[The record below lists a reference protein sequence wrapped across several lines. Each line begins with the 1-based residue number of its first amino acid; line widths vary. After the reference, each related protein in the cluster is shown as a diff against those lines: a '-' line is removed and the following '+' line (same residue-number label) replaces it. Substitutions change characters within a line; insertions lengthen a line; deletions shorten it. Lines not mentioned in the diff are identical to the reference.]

1 MKHISLCRCRFQRH
15 PRFLRGTYGVLRH
28 FQFLLGLLFL
38 AGLPAIFLAGC
49 APSVYYVKPP
59 DWRVENRRDST
70 IAYYSQFDKG
80 WKFYIDPGHGG
91 EDRFNHGPA
100 NDVIEADINLRTAM
114 DLANY
119 LRQAGAIVYMSRTK
133 DTTVTLSDRP
143 KLSNASGAD
152 IFISVHHNAVGSS
165 QDHFTNFTSVW
176 YHAYPTD
183 ADYNAC
189 NQDIAKY
196 IQRDL
201 SYAMGNPGSPDSRS
215 FDGTMSD
222 YSIYPNA
229 GFAVLRLAKIP
240 AVLIEGSFFSSNYEE
255 QRLKLAEFNDIEAWG
270 IFKGISRYL
279 KAGIPKLRMMS
290 DTVSPS
296 YRPTLVVQASD
307 SFGIDKKSV
316 IVKLDGKEVENQAEG
331 MVDAAFN
338 PDSNLITFTPV
349 ADLESGPHT
358 FDVVVRNDNG
368 NASFPFQRNI
378 IIMPPVDSL
387 VIEAAPPRLPPA
399 NGALSAVTVQ
409 AFDEKGNPSADGTQ
423 IFLSAIGGTIAPSV
437 TIMNGTA
444 LAYFTPN
451 AIAGTDTITASAS
464 GKSWKT
470 IVVVQSSS
478 EKILTGKIFSAADS
492 LPLAGAVLI
501 SHKELPTPFSLPMRT
516 ETYSDGR
523 YIFSDDFG
531 DTAHL
536 DIGQNGYYGRGE
548 AIPAAASVTTADF
561 YLAPVA
567 NGILLEKKFILDAQF
582 GGAETGPVAQ
592 QNGAPLRTSDVNLA
606 IVRRLA
612 RLLSAAGA
620 RLALVRKYDV
630 SLTEHERLEYTN
642 AQKTG
647 DPFEKRLYLSV
658 NATDGSGKCR
668 VFADPTVER
677 TRIGQSLLWG
687 LSTTIHHDTTA
698 VQFGRTPFFDNIPFG
713 ALELYLPAVSD
724 TMYSAPINYIADQ
737 CAWGIYRGL
746 LKANGYQE
754 TAATTFS
761 QPAGTVPPYATVVLD
776 NTLSTVSAGDGSF
789 VFYGVLSGE
798 HRISI
803 EGK

>member
-1 MKHISLCRCRFQRH
+1 MKYLALYRFQYH
-15 PRFLRGTYGVLRH
+15 VL
-28 FQFLLGLLFL
+28 FLLTFLFL
-38 AGLPAIFLAGC
+38 VGC
-49 APSVYYVKPP
+49 GPSVYYVKPP
-59 DWRVENRRDST
+59 DWRAENRRDST

-80 WKFYIDPGHGG
+80 WKFYVDPGHGG

-100 NDVIEADINLRTAM
+100 NDVIEADVNLRTAM

-143 KLSNASGAD
+143 KFSNASGAD
-152 IFISVHHNAVGSS
+152 IFISVHHNAVGNS
-165 QDHFTNFTSVW
+165 QDRFTNFTSVW
-176 YHAYPTD
+176 YHAHPAD
-183 ADYNAC
+183 AEYNAC

-201 SYAMGNPGSPDSRS
+201 AYAMGNPGSPNSPS

-290 DTVSPS
+290 DTVSSS
-296 YRPTLVVQASD
+296 YRPTLIVQAGD
-307 SFGIDKKSV
+307 SSGIDKKSV
-316 IVKLDGKEVENQAEG
+316 IVKLDGKEV
-331 MVDAAFN
+331 DAAFN
-338 PDSNLITFTPV
+338 PDSNLITCTPV

-358 FDVVVRNDNG
+358 LDVVVRNSNG
-368 NASFPFQRNI
+368 NASFPFRKNI

-387 VIEAAPPRLPPA
+387 VIEAVPQQLPPA
-399 NGALSAVTVQ
+399 KGALSAITIK
-409 AFDEKGNPSADGTQ
+409 AFDEKGNPCADGTQ
-423 IFLSAIGGTIAPSV
+423 IFVSAVGGTITPSV
-437 TIMNGTA
+437 TIMSGEA

-451 AIAGTDTITASAS
+451 AIAGADTITALAS

-470 IVVVQSSS
+470 VIMVRSST
-478 EKILTGKIFSAADS
+478 EKILTGKIFSAVDS
-492 LPLAGAVLI
+492 LPLAGAEVV
-501 SHKELPTPFSLPMRT
+501 SHKELPTPFALPLRT
-516 ETYSDGR
+516 ETYFDGR
-523 YIFSDDFG
+523 YILSDDLD

-536 DIGQNGYYGRGE
+536 DIGQNGYYGRSE
-548 AIPAAASVTTADF
+548 AIPAATTVTTADF
-561 YLAPVA
+561 YLTPVA
-567 NGILLEKKFILDAQF
+567 DETLFGKKFILDAQF
-582 GGAETGPVAQ
+582 GGAETGPVFER
-592 QNGAPLRTSDVNLA
+592 NGATIRTSDVNLA
-606 IVRRLA
+606 VARQLA

-620 RLALVRKYDV
+620 RIALVRKYDV
-630 SLTEHERLEYTN
+630 SLTEHERLEYTG
-642 AQKTG
+642 AQKSG
-647 DPFEKRLYLSV
+647 NPFEERLYISV
-658 NATDGSGKCR
+658 NAIDVSGKCR

-677 TRIGQSLLWG
+677 TQIAQSLLWG
-687 LSTTIHHDTTA
+687 LSTTIHRDTTV
-698 VQFGRTPFFDNIPFG
+698 VQYGRTPFSDNIPFG

-724 TMYSAPINYIADQ
+724 TMYSSPLNYVASQ

-746 LKANGYQE
+746 LKAHGYQE

-761 QPAGTVPPYATVVLD
+761 RPAGTVPPYATVVLD
-776 NTLSTVSAGDGSF
+776 NTLSTVSGGDGSF
-789 VFYGVLSGE
+789 IFYGVTSGE
-798 HRISI
+798 HHIRV

>member
-1 MKHISLCRCRFQRH
+1 MPMKYFSSFHF
-15 PRFLRGTYGVLRH
+15 RGQVP
-28 FQFLLGLLFL
+28 FLLVLLFVV
-38 AGLPAIFLAGC
+38 GCGPA
-49 APSVYYVKPP
+49 VYYVKPP
-59 DWRVENRRDST
+59 DWRTENRRDST

-114 DLANY
+114 DLADY

-152 IFISVHHNAVGSS
+152 IFISVHHNATGNSEDRS
-165 QDHFTNFTSVW
+165 TNFTSVW
-176 YHAYPTD
+176 YHARPTD
-183 ADYNAC
+183 AEYNAC

-201 SYAMGNPGSPDSRS
+201 SYAMGNPGSPNSPS

-240 AVLIEGSFFSSNYEE
+240 AVLIEGSFFSSKYEE
-255 QRLKLAEFNDIEAWG
+255 QRLKLSEFNDIEAWG

-279 KAGIPKLRMMS
+279 KAGIPKLQMIS
-290 DTVSPS
+290 DTISS
-296 YRPTLVVQASD
+296 LYRPTLVVQASD
-307 SFGIDKKSV
+307 SLGIDKKSV
-316 IVKLDGKEVENQAEG
+316 TVKFDGKG
-331 MVDAAFN
+331 VDAEFN
-338 PDSNLITFTPV
+338 PDSNLITFTP
-349 ADLESGPHT
+349 ASDLSSGAHT
-358 FDVVVRNDNG
+358 LSVVVRNANG
-368 NASFPFQRNI
+368 NASFPFQKNI

-387 VIEAAPPRLPPA
+387 VIEAIPQQLPPA
-399 NGALSAVTVQ
+399 NGAISAITFK
-409 AFDEKGNPSADGTQ
+409 AFDQKGNPCADGTQ
-423 IFLSAIGGTIAPSV
+423 IFLSAVGGTISSSV
-437 TIMNGTA
+437 SIINGTA
-444 LAYFTPN
+444 LAYFTPS
-451 AIAGTDTITASAS
+451 AVEGTDTIIASAA
-464 GKSWKT
+464 GKRWKQT
-470 IVVVQSSS
+470 IVVQSSS

-492 LPLAGAVLI
+492 LPLAGAILV
-501 SHKELPTPFSLPMRT
+501 SHKELPTPFAFPLRA

-523 YIFSDDFG
+523 YILSDELG

-536 DIGQNGYYGRGE
+536 DIGQAGYYGKSE
-548 AIPAAASVTTADF
+548 AIAVPASVTTKDF
-561 YLAPVA
+561 YLTPVA
-567 NGILLEKKFILDAQF
+567 NGVLFGKKFVLDAQF
-582 GGAETGPVAQ
+582 GGAETGPVVER
-592 QNGAPLRTSDVNLA
+592 NGETLRTSDVNLA
-606 IVRRLA
+606 VVRQLA

-620 RLALVRKYDV
+620 RVALVRKYDV

-642 AQKTG
+642 AQKAG
-647 DPFEKRLYLSV
+647 NPFEERLYISV
-658 NATDGSGKCR
+658 NATDASGKCG

-687 LSTTIHHDTTA
+687 LFTTIHHDTTA
-698 VQFGRTPFFDNIPFG
+698 VQFGRTPFSDNIPFG

-724 TMYSAPINYIADQ
+724 SMYSVPLNYVANQ
-737 CAWGIYRGL
+737 CAWGMYRGL
-746 LKANGYQE
+746 LKANGYEE
-754 TAATTFS
+754 TDSTTFS

-789 VFYGVLSGE
+789 VFYGVTSGA
-798 HRISI
+798 HRTRV